1 MLSNILMGFS
11 VAVQPLNLLVTALGT
26 VLGIVFGALPGLSGT
41 MGIAILLP
49 ITYGMHP
56 TKALLLMVSIFCG
69 SLYGGSISAIL
80 LSTPGTP
87 AAAAT
92 IFDGYPMTKQ
102 GRASEALMEAAVSS
116 FWGGVV
122 SLVALF
128 TMAPAI
134 AKFSLKF
141 GPIENFMIAVF
152 GLTIIAS
159 IASKNMLKGLISGLI
174 GLLMGCVGMDS
185 FVGHARYTF
194 HIAYLQTG
202 IQLIVALIGLF
213 SISQVLTLASSDNTA
228 IVDKDMIRNLK
239 PAKFTVKDICRYPIT
254 YLRSGI
260 IGTIVGIIPGAG
272 GSIAAFLGYN
282 EAKRASKHPELFG
295 TGIREGVGASE
306 SANNAVSG
314 GALIPMLTLGI
325 PGSTACAVMLG
336 GMMVHGLLP
345 GNDLFTVQAG
355 VIYPVMSGMFF
366 SNLAF
371 MLIGITCAKYFAYI
385 ARVPI
390 YILTPIIVVFCTVG
404 AFAISNSMIDVYV
417 MILFG
422 VVGFFLIHFDF
433 DVTPVVLGLILG
445 PIAEGGL
452 GRAIMINGGV
462 GGALGSIFK
471 SPICLVLVVISVV
484 SLFAPLIREYTS
496 KKTGKKMPD
505 AE

>member
-1 MLSNILMGFS
+1 MLSNILMGLTT
-11 VAVQPLNLLVTALGT
+11 AVQPMNILVTVVGT
-26 VLGIVFGALPGLSGT
+26 VLGIIFGMLPGLSGT

-49 ITYGMHP
+49 ITYSMSP
-56 TKALLLMVSIFCG
+56 VAALLLMVSIFCG

-116 FWGGVV
+116 FWGGVL

-141 GPIENFMIAVF
+141 GPIENFMIAIF

-159 IASKNMLKGLISGLI
+159 IASKNMLKGLISGLV
-174 GLLMGCVGMDS
+174 GLLMSCVGMDS

-194 HIAYLQTG
+194 GVAYLQTG

-213 SISQVLTLASSDNTA
+213 SIPQVLSLVSGDNVA

-239 PAKFTVKDICRYPIT
+239 PAKFTAKDICRYPGT
-254 YLRSGI
+254 YLRSSI

-282 EAKRASKHPELFG
+282 EAKRASTTPELFG
-295 TGIREGVGASE
+295 TGLREGVGASE

-314 GALIPMLTLGI
+314 GSLIPMLTLGI

-345 GNDLFTVQAG
+345 GNDLFTVQAN

-371 MLIGITCAKYFAYI
+371 MIIGITCAKYFAYI

-390 YILTPIIVVFCTVG
+390 YLLAPVIVVFCTVG

-422 VVGFFLIHFDF
+422 VIGFFLTHFNF

-445 PIAEGGL
+445 TIAEGGL
-452 GRAIMINGGV
+452 GRAIMISGGIP
-462 GGALGSIFK
+462 GALTSLFT
-471 SPICLVLVVISVV
+471 SPICVVLLVISVA
-484 SLFAPLIREYTS
+484 SIAAPLIREHR
-496 KKTGKKMPD
+496 GKRAAK
-505 AE
+505 

>member
-1 MLSNILMGFS
+1 MLSNILMGF
-11 VAVQPLNLLVTALGT
+11 VTALQPWNLLVTVLGT

-49 ITYGMHP
+49 ITYGLQP
-56 TKALLLMVSIFCG
+56 TAALLLMVSIFCG

-116 FWGGVV
+116 FWGGIV

-134 AKFSLKF
+134 AKFSLRF
-141 GPIENFMIAVF
+141 GPIENFMIAIF

-159 IASKNMLKGLISGLI
+159 IASKNMLKGLISGLV

-202 IQLIVALIGLF
+202 LQLIVALIGLF
-213 SISQVLTLASSDNTA
+213 SISQVLSLASSDSVA
-228 IVDKDMIRNLK
+228 IVDEEMIRNLK
-239 PAKFTVKDICRYPIT
+239 PTKMTFKDICRYPLT
-254 YLRSGI
+254 YFRSGI
-260 IGTIVGIIPGAG
+260 IGTIVGIVPGAG

-282 EAKRASKHPELFG
+282 EAKRASKTPELFG
-295 TGIREGVGASE
+295 TGLREGVGASE

-345 GNDLFTVQAG
+345 GNDLFTVQAN

-366 SNLAF
+366 ANLAF
-371 MLIGITCAKYFAYI
+371 MIIGITCAKYFAYI

-422 VVGFFLIHFDF
+422 IVGFFLIHFDF

-452 GRAIMINGGV
+452 GRAIMINRG
-462 GGALGSIFK
+462 LGKAMLGLLK
-471 SPICLVLVVISVV
+471 SPICVVLLVISII
-484 SLFAPLIREYTS
+484 SLFAPLIREHNAKKHS
-496 KKTGKKMPD
+496 KVG
-505 AE
+505 

>member
-1 MLSNILMGFS
+1 MLSNILMGLS
-11 VAVQPLNLLVTALGT
+11 TAVQPMNILVTVTGT
-26 VLGIVFGALPGLSGT
+26 VLGIIFGMLPGLSGT

-49 ITYGMHP
+49 ITYSMSP
-56 TKALLLMVSIFCG
+56 VAALLLMVSIFCG

-116 FWGGVV
+116 FWGGVL

-141 GPIENFMIAVF
+141 GPIENFMIAIF

-159 IASKNMLKGLISGLI
+159 IASKNMLKGLISGLV
-174 GLLMGCVGMDS
+174 GLLMSCVGMDS

-194 HIAYLQTG
+194 GVAYLQTG

-213 SISQVLTLASSDNTA
+213 SIPQVLSLVSGDNVA

-239 PAKFTVKDICRYPIT
+239 PAKFTAKDICRYPGT
-254 YLRSGI
+254 YLRSSI

-282 EAKRASKHPELFG
+282 EAKRASKTPELFG
-295 TGIREGVGASE
+295 TGLREGVGASE

-314 GALIPMLTLGI
+314 GSLIPMLTLGI

-345 GNDLFTVQAG
+345 GNDLFTVQAN

-371 MLIGITCAKYFAYI
+371 MIIGITCAKYFAYI

-390 YILTPIIVVFCTVG
+390 YLLAPVIVVFCTVG

-422 VVGFFLIHFDF
+422 VIGFFLTHFNF

-445 PIAEGGL
+445 TIAEGGL
-452 GRAIMINGGV
+452 GRAIMISGGIP
-462 GGALGSIFK
+462 GALTSLFT
-471 SPICLVLVVISVV
+471 SPICVVLLVISVA
-484 SLFAPLIREYTS
+484 SIAAPLIREHR
-496 KKTGKKMPD
+496 GKRAAK
-505 AE
+505 

>member
-1 MLSNILMGFS
+1 MLSNILMGFTA
-11 VAVQPLNLLVTALGT
+11 AVQPANLLVTIIGT

-49 ITYGMHP
+49 ITYSMQP
-56 TKALLLMVSIFCG
+56 VAALLLMVSIFCG

-102 GRASEALMEAAVSS
+102 GRASEALMEAALSS
-116 FWGGVV
+116 FWGGVL
-122 SLVALF
+122 SLIALF
-128 TMAPAI
+128 TMAPVI

-141 GPIENFMIAVF
+141 GPIENFMIAIF

-159 IASKNMLKGLISGLI
+159 IASKNMLKGLISGLV
-174 GLLMGCVGMDS
+174 GLLMSCVGMDA

-213 SISQVLTLASSDNTA
+213 SIPQVLSLASSDNTA
-228 IVDKDMIRNLK
+228 IVDKEMIRNLK
-239 PAKFTVKDICRYPIT
+239 PAKFTVKDICRYPVT
-254 YLRSGI
+254 YFRSAV

-282 EAKRASKHPELFG
+282 EAKRASKTPELFG
-295 TGIREGVGASE
+295 TGLREGVGASE

-345 GNDLFTVQAG
+345 GNDLFTVQAN
-355 VIYPVMSGMFF
+355 VIYPVMAGMFF

-371 MLIGITCAKYFAYI
+371 TIIGVTCAKYFAYI

-390 YILTPIIVVFCTVG
+390 YLLAPVIVVFCTVG
-404 AFAISNSMIDVYV
+404 AFAISNSMVDVYV

-422 VVGFFLIHFDF
+422 VIGFFLTHFDF

-445 PIAEGGL
+445 SIAEGGL
-452 GRAIMINGGV
+452 GRAIMISGGIS
-462 GGALGSIFK
+462 GAAESLIT
-471 SPICLVLVVISVV
+471 SPICVVLLAISLI
-484 SLFAPLIREYTS
+484 SLFAPLIREYRS
-496 KKTGKKMPD
+496 KKATK
-505 AE
+505 

>member
-1 MLSNILMGFS
+1 MLSNILMGLTT
-11 VAVQPLNLLVTALGT
+11 AVQPMNILVTVVGT
-26 VLGIVFGALPGLSGT
+26 VLGIIFGMLPGLSGT

-49 ITYGMHP
+49 ITYSMSP
-56 TKALLLMVSIFCG
+56 VAALLLMVSIFCG

-116 FWGGVV
+116 FWGGVL

-141 GPIENFMIAVF
+141 GPIENFMIAIF

-159 IASKNMLKGLISGLI
+159 IASKNMLKGLISGLV
-174 GLLMGCVGMDS
+174 GLLMSCVGMDS

-194 HIAYLQTG
+194 GVAYLQTG

-213 SISQVLTLASSDNTA
+213 SIPQVLSLVSGDNVA

-239 PAKFTVKDICRYPIT
+239 PAKFTAKDICRYPGT
-254 YLRSGI
+254 YLRSSI

-282 EAKRASKHPELFG
+282 EAKRASKTPELFG
-295 TGIREGVGASE
+295 TGLREGVGASE

-314 GALIPMLTLGI
+314 GSLIPMLTLGI

-345 GNDLFTVQAG
+345 GNDLFTVQAN

-371 MLIGITCAKYFAYI
+371 MIIGITCAKYFAYI
-385 ARVPI
+385 DRVPI
-390 YILTPIIVVFCTVG
+390 YLLAPVIVVFCNVG

-422 VVGFFLIHFDF
+422 VIGFFLTHFNF

-445 PIAEGGL
+445 TIAEGGL
-452 GRAIMINGGV
+452 GRAIMISGGIP
-462 GGALGSIFK
+462 GALTSLFT
-471 SPICLVLVVISVV
+471 SPICVVLLVISVA
-484 SLFAPLIREYTS
+484 SIAAPLIREHR
-496 KKTGKKMPD
+496 GKRAAK
-505 AE
+505 

>member
-1 MLSNILMGFS
+1 MLSNILMGFIT
-11 VAVQPLNLLVTALGT
+11 AVQPVNILVTIVGT
-26 VLGIVFGALPGLSGT
+26 VLGIVFGMLPGLSGT

-49 ITYGMHP
+49 ITYSMSP
-56 TKALLLMVSIFCG
+56 VAALLLMVSIFCG

-116 FWGGVV
+116 FWGGVL

-128 TMAPAI
+128 TMAPVI

-141 GPIENFMIAVF
+141 GPIENFMIAIF

-159 IASKNMLKGLISGLI
+159 IASKNMLKGLISGLV
-174 GLLMGCVGMDS
+174 GLLMSCVGMDS

-194 HIAYLQTG
+194 GIAYLQTG

-213 SISQVLTLASSDNTA
+213 SIPQVLSLVSSDNVA

-239 PAKFTVKDICRYPIT
+239 PAKFTAKDICRYPVT
-254 YLRSGI
+254 YLRSSI

-282 EAKRASKHPELFG
+282 EAKRASKTPELFG
-295 TGIREGVGASE
+295 TGLREGVGASE

-314 GALIPMLTLGI
+314 GSLIPMLTLGI

-345 GNDLFTVQAG
+345 GNDLFTVQAN

-371 MLIGITCAKYFAYI
+371 MIIGITCAKYFAYI

-390 YILTPIIVVFCTVG
+390 YLLAPVIVVFCTVG

-422 VVGFFLIHFDF
+422 VIGFFLTHFNF

-445 PIAEGGL
+445 TIAEGGL
-452 GRAIMINGGV
+452 GRAIMISGGV
-462 GGALGSIFK
+462 PGALSSLFT
-471 SPICLVLVVISVV
+471 SPICVVLLVISVA
-484 SLFAPLIREYTS
+484 SIAAPLIREHRS
-496 KKTGKKMPD
+496 KKAAK
-505 AE
+505 

>member
-1 MLSNILMGFS
+1 MLSNILMGLTT
-11 VAVQPLNLLVTALGT
+11 AVQPMNILVTVVGT
-26 VLGIVFGALPGLSGT
+26 VLGIIFGMLLGLSGT

-49 ITYGMHP
+49 ITYSMSP
-56 TKALLLMVSIFCG
+56 VAALLLMVSIFCG

-116 FWGGVV
+116 FWGGVL

-141 GPIENFMIAVF
+141 GPIENFMIAIF

-159 IASKNMLKGLISGLI
+159 IASKNMLKGLISGLV
-174 GLLMGCVGMDS
+174 GLLMSCVGMDS

-194 HIAYLQTG
+194 GVAYLQTG

-213 SISQVLTLASSDNTA
+213 SIPQVLSLVSGDNVA

-239 PAKFTVKDICRYPIT
+239 PAKFTAKDICRYPGT
-254 YLRSGI
+254 YLRSSI

-282 EAKRASKHPELFG
+282 EAKRASKTPELFG
-295 TGIREGVGASE
+295 TGLREGVGASE

-314 GALIPMLTLGI
+314 GSLIPMLTLGI

-345 GNDLFTVQAG
+345 GNDLFTVQAN

-371 MLIGITCAKYFAYI
+371 MIIGITCAKYFAYI

-390 YILTPIIVVFCTVG
+390 YLLAPVIVVFCTVG

-422 VVGFFLIHFDF
+422 VIGFFLTHFNF

-445 PIAEGGL
+445 TIAEGGL
-452 GRAIMINGGV
+452 GRAIMISGGIP
-462 GGALGSIFK
+462 GALTSLFT
-471 SPICLVLVVISVV
+471 SPICVVLLVISVA
-484 SLFAPLIREYTS
+484 SIAAPLIREHR
-496 KKTGKKMPD
+496 GKRAAK
-505 AE
+505 

>member
-1 MLSNILMGFS
+1 MLSNIIMGFS
-11 VAVQPLNLLVTALGT
+11 TAVEPMNLLTTVLGT

-49 ITYGMHP
+49 ITYGMEP
-56 TKALLLMVSIFCG
+56 TAALLLMVSIFCG

-116 FWGGVV
+116 FWGGVL
-122 SLVALF
+122 SLIALF
-128 TMAPAI
+128 TMAPVI
-134 AKFSLKF
+134 AKFSLQF
-141 GPIENFMIAVF
+141 GPIENFMIAIF

-159 IASKNMLKGLISGLI
+159 IASKNMLKGLISGLL

-185 FVGHARYTF
+185 FVGHTRYTF

-202 IQLIVALIGLF
+202 LQLIVVLIGLF
-213 SISQVLTLASSDNTA
+213 SISQVLSLASSDHVA
-228 IVDKDMIRNLK
+228 IVDKEMIRNLK
-239 PAKFTVKDICRYPIT
+239 PAKFTLKDFCPYPLT

-282 EAKRASKHPELFG
+282 EAKRASKTPELFG
-295 TGIREGVGASE
+295 TGLREGVGASE

-336 GMMVHGLLP
+336 GMMIHGLLP

-385 ARVPI
+385 ARVPL
-390 YILTPIIVVFCTVG
+390 YILTPIIVVFCAVG
-404 AFAISNSMIDVYV
+404 AFAISNSMVDVYV

-422 VVGFFLIHFDF
+422 LVGFFLIHYNF
-433 DVTPVVLGLILG
+433 DVTPAVLGLILG
-445 PIAEGGL
+445 PIAEKGL
-452 GRAIMINGGV
+452 GRAIMINHGI
-462 GGALGSIFK
+462 GATVINLFT
-471 SPICLVLVVISVV
+471 SPICVFLLAISII
-484 SLFAPLIREYTS
+484 SLFAPLIREYRS
-496 KKTGKKMPD
+496 KKQK
-505 AE
+505 A

>member
-1 MLSNILMGFS
+1 MLSNIAMGFAA
-11 VAVQPLNLLVTALGT
+11 AVQPANLFITALGT

-49 ITYGMHP
+49 ITYSMDSVP
-56 TKALLLMVSIFCG
+56 ALLLMVSIFCG

-102 GRASEALMEAAVSS
+102 GRASEALMEAAISS
-116 FWGGVV
+116 FWGGVF
-122 SLVALF
+122 SLIALF

-141 GPIENFMIAVF
+141 GPIENFMIAIF

-174 GLLMGCVGMDS
+174 GLLLSCVGMDS
-185 FVGHARYTF
+185 FVGYARYTF

-202 IQLIVALIGLF
+202 LQLIVVLIGLF
-213 SISQVLTLASSDNTA
+213 SISQVLSLVSSDNTA
-228 IVDKDMIRNLK
+228 IVDVEMVKKLK
-239 PAKFTVKDICRYPIT
+239 PSKFTIKDICRYPVT
-254 YLRSGI
+254 YLRSSI

-295 TGIREGVGASE
+295 TGLREGVGASE

-314 GALIPMLTLGI
+314 GSLIPMLTLGI

-371 MLIGITCAKYFAYI
+371 MIIGITCAKYFAYI

-390 YILTPIIVVFCTVG
+390 YILTPVIVVLCSVG
-404 AFAISNSMIDVYV
+404 AFAISNSMVDVYV

-422 VVGFFLIHFDF
+422 VVGFFLIHFNF

-445 PIAEGGL
+445 SIAEGGL
-452 GRAIMINGGV
+452 GRAIMISGGV
-462 GGALGSIFK
+462 GGAMTSLIT
-471 SPICLVLVVISVV
+471 SPICVVLLIISVI
-484 SLFAPLIREYTS
+484 SLFAPLIREYMS
-496 KKTGKKMPD
+496 RKKENKD
-505 AE
+505 

>member
-1 MLSNILMGFS
+1 MVSNIIMGFTA
-11 VAVQPLNLLVTALGT
+11 AVEPYNLFITVLGT

-49 ITYGMHP
+49 ITYSMNP
-56 TKALLLMVSIFCG
+56 VPALLLMVSIFCG

-116 FWGGVV
+116 FWGGVI
-122 SLVALF
+122 SLIAMF
-128 TMAPAI
+128 TMSPAI
-134 AKFSLKF
+134 AKFSLRF
-141 GPIENFMIAVF
+141 GPIENFMIAIF

-159 IASKNMLKGLISGLI
+159 IASKNMLKGLISGLV
-174 GLLMGCVGMDS
+174 GLLLGCVGMDS
-185 FVGHARYTF
+185 FVGYARYTF

-202 IQLIVALIGLF
+202 LQLIVALIGLF
-213 SISQVLTLASSDNTA
+213 SISQVLSMASSDNVT
-228 IVDKDMIRNLK
+228 IVDKEMIRNLK
-239 PAKFTVKDICRYPIT
+239 PARFTLKDICRYPVT

-260 IGTIVGIIPGAG
+260 IGIIVGIIPGAG

-282 EAKRASKHPELFG
+282 EAKRASKTPELFG
-295 TGIREGVGASE
+295 TGLREGVGASE

-314 GALIPMLTLGI
+314 GSMIPMLTLGI

-345 GNDLFTVQAG
+345 GNDLFTVQAN

-366 SNLAF
+366 ANLAF
-371 MLIGITCAKYFAYI
+371 LIIGITCAKYFAFI
-385 ARVPI
+385 AQIPI
-390 YILTPIIVVFCTVG
+390 YILTPAIVVFCAVG

-422 VVGFFLIHFDF
+422 VVGFFLIHFNF

-452 GRAIMINGGV
+452 GRAILINHGV
-462 GGALGSIFK
+462 GGAVAALFK
-471 SPICLVLVVISVV
+471 SPICLVLLIISVI
-484 SLFAPLIREYTS
+484 SLFAPLIREARER
-496 KKTGKKMPD
+496 KAK
-505 AE
+505 

>member
-1 MLSNILMGFS
+1 MLSNILMGLTT
-11 VAVQPLNLLVTALGT
+11 AVQPMNIMVTVVGT
-26 VLGIVFGALPGLSGT
+26 VLGIIFGMLPGLSGT

-49 ITYGMHP
+49 ITYSMSP
-56 TKALLLMVSIFCG
+56 VAALLLMVSIFCG

-116 FWGGVV
+116 FWGGVL

-141 GPIENFMIAVF
+141 GPIENFMIAIF

-159 IASKNMLKGLISGLI
+159 IASKNMLKGLISGLV
-174 GLLMGCVGMDS
+174 GLLMSCVGMDS

-194 HIAYLQTG
+194 GVAYLQTG

-213 SISQVLTLASSDNTA
+213 SIPQVLSLVSGDNVA

-239 PAKFTVKDICRYPIT
+239 PAKFTAKDICRYPGT
-254 YLRSGI
+254 YLRSSI

-282 EAKRASKHPELFG
+282 EAKRASKTPELFG
-295 TGIREGVGASE
+295 TGLREGVGASE

-314 GALIPMLTLGI
+314 GSLIPMLTLGI

-345 GNDLFTVQAG
+345 GNDLFTVQAN

-371 MLIGITCAKYFAYI
+371 MIIGITCAKYFAYI

-390 YILTPIIVVFCTVG
+390 YLLAPVIVVFCTVG

-422 VVGFFLIHFDF
+422 VIGFFLTHFNF

-445 PIAEGGL
+445 TIAEGGL
-452 GRAIMINGGV
+452 GRAIMISGGIP
-462 GGALGSIFK
+462 GALTSLFT
-471 SPICLVLVVISVV
+471 SPICVVLLVISVA
-484 SLFAPLIREYTS
+484 SIAAPLIREHR
-496 KKTGKKMPD
+496 GKRAAK
-505 AE
+505 

>member
-1 MLSNILMGFS
+1 MLSNILMGLTT
-11 VAVQPLNLLVTALGT
+11 AVQPMNILVTVVGT
-26 VLGIVFGALPGLSGT
+26 VLGIIFGMLPGLSGT

-49 ITYGMHP
+49 ITYSMSP
-56 TKALLLMVSIFCG
+56 VAALLLMVSIFCG

-116 FWGGVV
+116 FWGGVL

-141 GPIENFMIAVF
+141 GPIENFMIAIF

-159 IASKNMLKGLISGLI
+159 IASKNMLKGLISGLV
-174 GLLMGCVGMDS
+174 GLLMSCVGMDS

-194 HIAYLQTG
+194 GVAYLQTG

-213 SISQVLTLASSDNTA
+213 SIPQVLSLVSGDNVA

-239 PAKFTVKDICRYPIT
+239 PAKFTAKDICRYPVT
-254 YLRSGI
+254 YLRSSI

-282 EAKRASKHPELFG
+282 EAKRASKTPELFG
-295 TGIREGVGASE
+295 TGLREGVGASE

-314 GALIPMLTLGI
+314 GSLIPMLTLGI

-345 GNDLFTVQAG
+345 GNDLFTVQAN

-371 MLIGITCAKYFAYI
+371 MIIGITCAKYFAYI

-390 YILTPIIVVFCTVG
+390 YLLAPVIVVFCTVG

-422 VVGFFLIHFDF
+422 VIGFFLTHFNF

-445 PIAEGGL
+445 TIAEGGL
-452 GRAIMINGGV
+452 GRAIMISGGIP
-462 GGALGSIFK
+462 GALTSLFT
-471 SPICLVLVVISVV
+471 SPICVVLLVISVA
-484 SLFAPLIREYTS
+484 SIAAPLIREHR
-496 KKTGKKMPD
+496 GKRAAK
-505 AE
+505 

>member
-1 MLSNILMGFS
+1 MLSNILMGFAT
-11 VAVQPLNLLVTALGT
+11 AVQPVNILVTIVGT
-26 VLGIVFGALPGLSGT
+26 VLGIVFGMLPGLSGT

-49 ITYGMHP
+49 ITYSMSP
-56 TKALLLMVSIFCG
+56 VAALLLMVSIFCG

-116 FWGGVV
+116 FWGGVL

-128 TMAPAI
+128 TMAPVI

-141 GPIENFMIAVF
+141 GPIENFMIAIF

-159 IASKNMLKGLISGLI
+159 IASKNMLKGLISGLV
-174 GLLMGCVGMDS
+174 GLLMSCVGMDS

-194 HIAYLQTG
+194 GVAYLQTG

-213 SISQVLTLASSDNTA
+213 SIPQVLSLVSGDNVA

-239 PAKFTVKDICRYPIT
+239 PAKFTWKDICRYPVT
-254 YLRSGI
+254 YFRSSV

-282 EAKRASKHPELFG
+282 EAKRASKTPELFG
-295 TGIREGVGASE
+295 TGLREGVGASE

-314 GALIPMLTLGI
+314 GSLIPMLTLGI

-345 GNDLFTVQAG
+345 GNDLFTVQAN

-371 MLIGITCAKYFAYI
+371 MIIGITCAKYFAYI

-390 YILTPIIVVFCTVG
+390 YLLAPVIVVFCTVG

-422 VVGFFLIHFDF
+422 VIGFFLTHFNF

-445 PIAEGGL
+445 TIAEGGL
-452 GRAIMINGGV
+452 GRAIMISGGIP
-462 GGALGSIFK
+462 GALSSLFT
-471 SPICLVLVVISVV
+471 SPICVVLLVISVA
-484 SLFAPLIREYTS
+484 SIAAPLIREHRS
-496 KKTGKKMPD
+496 KKT
-505 AE
+505 AN

>member
-1 MLSNILMGFS
+1 MLANILMGFS
-11 VAVQPLNLLVTALGT
+11 TAVQPMNLLTTVIGT

-49 ITYGMHP
+49 ITYGMSP
-56 TKALLLMVSIFCG
+56 VSALLLMVSIFCG

-116 FWGGVV
+116 FWGGVF

-141 GPIENFMIAVF
+141 GPLENFMIAIF

-174 GLLMGCVGMDS
+174 GLLMSCVGMDS

-194 HIAYLQTG
+194 HIAYMQTG

-213 SISQVLTLASSDNTA
+213 SISQVLTLVSSDNVA
-228 IVDKDMIRNLK
+228 IVDEEMIRNLK
-239 PAKFTVKDICRYPIT
+239 PAKFTPKDICRYPVT
-254 YLRSGI
+254 YFRSSI

-282 EAKRASKHPELFG
+282 EAKRASKTPELFG
-295 TGIREGVGASE
+295 TGLREGVGASE

-314 GALIPMLTLGI
+314 GSLIPMLTLGI

-345 GNDLFTVQAG
+345 GNDLFTVQANI
-355 VIYPVMSGMFF
+355 IYPVMAGMLF

-422 VVGFFLIHFDF
+422 VLGFFLIRFEF

-445 PIAEGGL
+445 SIAEGGL
-452 GRAIMINGGV
+452 GRAILINGGV
-462 GGALGSIFK
+462 PGTIKNLFT
-471 SPICLVLVVISVV
+471 SPICLVLLAISLV
-484 SLFAPLIREYTS
+484 SLFAPLLREYHS
-496 KKTGKKMPD
+496 NKAKK
-505 AE
+505 

>member
-1 MLSNILMGFS
+1 MNEEIRSCPHCGAQLPEVASFCPHCAQDISQRKEVSPPRHMPRWALYSALM
-11 VAVQPLNLLVTALGT
+11 
-26 VLGIVFGALPGLSGT
+26 VLA
-41 MGIAILLP
+41 
-49 ITYGMHP
+49 
-56 TKALLLMVSIFCG
+56 ALLLMVSIFCG

-116 FWGGVV
+116 FWGGVL

-141 GPIENFMIAVF
+141 GPIENFMIAIF

-159 IASKNMLKGLISGLI
+159 IASKNMLKGLISGLV
-174 GLLMGCVGMDS
+174 GLLMSCVGMDS

-194 HIAYLQTG
+194 GVAYLQTG

-213 SISQVLTLASSDNTA
+213 SIPQVLSLVSGDNVA

-239 PAKFTVKDICRYPIT
+239 PAKFTAKDICRYPGT
-254 YLRSGI
+254 YLRSSI
-260 IGTIVGIIPGAG
+260 FGTIVGIIPGAG

-282 EAKRASKHPELFG
+282 EAKRASKTPELFG
-295 TGIREGVGASE
+295 TGLREGVGASE

-314 GALIPMLTLGI
+314 GSLIPMLTLGI

-345 GNDLFTVQAG
+345 GNDLFTVQAN

-371 MLIGITCAKYFAYI
+371 MIIGITCAKYFAYI

-390 YILTPIIVVFCTVG
+390 YLLAPVIVVFCTVG

-422 VVGFFLIHFDF
+422 VIGFFLTHFNF

-445 PIAEGGL
+445 TIAEGGL
-452 GRAIMINGGV
+452 GRAIMISGGIP
-462 GGALGSIFK
+462 GALTSLFT
-471 SPICLVLVVISVV
+471 SPICVVLLVISVA
-484 SLFAPLIREYTS
+484 SIAAPLIREHR
-496 KKTGKKMPD
+496 GKRAAK
-505 AE
+505 

>member
-1 MLSNILMGFS
+1 MLSNILMGLTT
-11 VAVQPLNLLVTALGT
+11 AVQPMNILVTVVGT
-26 VLGIVFGALPGLSGT
+26 VLGIIFGMLPGLSGT

-49 ITYGMHP
+49 ITYSMSP
-56 TKALLLMVSIFCG
+56 VAALLLMVSIFCG

-116 FWGGVV
+116 FWGGVL

-141 GPIENFMIAVF
+141 GPIENFMIAIF

-159 IASKNMLKGLISGLI
+159 IASKNMLKGLISGLV
-174 GLLMGCVGMDS
+174 GLLMSCVGMDS

-194 HIAYLQTG
+194 GVAYLQTG

-213 SISQVLTLASSDNTA
+213 SIPQVLSLVSGDNVA

-239 PAKFTVKDICRYPIT
+239 PAKFTAKDICRYPGT
-254 YLRSGI
+254 YLRSSI

-282 EAKRASKHPELFG
+282 EAKRASKTPELFG
-295 TGIREGVGASE
+295 TGLREGVGASE

-314 GALIPMLTLGI
+314 GSLIPMLTLGI

-345 GNDLFTVQAG
+345 GNDLFTVQAN

-371 MLIGITCAKYFAYI
+371 MIIGITCAKYFAYI

-390 YILTPIIVVFCTVG
+390 YLLAPVIVVFCTVG

-422 VVGFFLIHFDF
+422 VIGFFLTHFNF

-445 PIAEGGL
+445 TIAEGGL
-452 GRAIMINGGV
+452 GRAIMISGGIP
-462 GGALGSIFK
+462 GALTSLFT
-471 SPICLVLVVISVV
+471 SPICVVLLVISVA
-484 SLFAPLIREYTS
+484 SIAAPLIREHR
-496 KKTGKKMPD
+496 GKRAAK
-505 AE
+505 

>member
-1 MLSNILMGFS
+1 MGFQ
-11 VAVQPLNLLVTALGT
+11 AAIEPYNLLIIALGT
-26 VLGIVFGALPGLSGT
+26 ILGIVFGALPGLSGT

-49 ITYGMHP
+49 ITYSMNP
-56 TKALLLMVSIFCG
+56 VPALLLMVSIFCG

-102 GRASEALMEAAVSS
+102 GRAGEALMEAAISS
-116 FWGGVV
+116 FWGGVI
-122 SLVALF
+122 SLIAMY

-134 AKFSLKF
+134 ARFSLKF
-141 GPIENFMIAVF
+141 GPIENFMIAIF

-159 IASKNMLKGLISGLI
+159 IASKNMLKGLISGLV

-185 FVGHARYTF
+185 FMGYARYTF

-213 SISQVLTLASSDNTA
+213 SISQVLSMASSDNVT
-228 IVDKDMIRNLK
+228 IVDKELLRSLK
-239 PAKFTVKDICRYPIT
+239 PYKFTFKDICRYPVT
-254 YLRSGI
+254 YLRSSI
-260 IGTIVGIIPGAG
+260 IGIIVGIIPGAG

-282 EAKRASKHPELFG
+282 EARRASKTPELFG
-295 TGIREGVGASE
+295 TGLREGVGASE

-314 GALIPMLTLGI
+314 GSMIPMLTLGI

-345 GNDLFTVQAG
+345 GNDLFTVQAN
-355 VIYPVMSGMFF
+355 VIYPVMSGMLFA
-366 SNLAF
+366 NLVF
-371 MLIGITCAKYFAYI
+371 LIIGITCAKYFAYI
-385 ARVPI
+385 AQVPI
-390 YILTPIIVVFCTVG
+390 YILTPTIVVFCAVG
-404 AFAISNSMIDVYV
+404 AFAISNSMVDVYV
-417 MILFG
+417 MVLFG
-422 VVGFFLIHFDF
+422 IVGFFLVHFNF

-452 GRAIMINGGV
+452 GRAILINHGIPGAI
-462 GGALGSIFK
+462 GALFK
-471 SPICLVLVVISVV
+471 SPICVVLLIISVI
-484 SLFAPLIREYTS
+484 SLFAPLIRERQER
-496 KKTGKKMPD
+496 KKEAAK
-505 AE
+505 

>member
-1 MLSNILMGFS
+1 MLSNILMGLTT
-11 VAVQPLNLLVTALGT
+11 AVQPMNILVTVVGT
-26 VLGIVFGALPGLSGT
+26 VLGIIFGMLPGLSGT

-49 ITYGMHP
+49 ITYSMSP
-56 TKALLLMVSIFCG
+56 VAALLLMVSIFCG

-116 FWGGVV
+116 FWGGVL

-134 AKFSLKF
+134 AKFSLTF
-141 GPIENFMIAVF
+141 GPIENFMIAIF

-159 IASKNMLKGLISGLI
+159 IASKNMLKGLISGLV
-174 GLLMGCVGMDS
+174 GLLMSCVGMDS

-194 HIAYLQTG
+194 GVAYLQTG

-213 SISQVLTLASSDNTA
+213 SIPQVLSLVSGDNVA

-239 PAKFTVKDICRYPIT
+239 PAKFTAKDICRYPGT
-254 YLRSGI
+254 YLRSSI

-282 EAKRASKHPELFG
+282 EAKRASKTPELFG
-295 TGIREGVGASE
+295 TGLREGVGASE

-314 GALIPMLTLGI
+314 GSLIPMLTLGI

-345 GNDLFTVQAG
+345 GNDLFTVQAN

-371 MLIGITCAKYFAYI
+371 MIIGITCAKYFAYI

-390 YILTPIIVVFCTVG
+390 YLLAPVIVVFCTVG

-422 VVGFFLIHFDF
+422 VIGFFLTHFNF

-445 PIAEGGL
+445 TIAEGGL
-452 GRAIMINGGV
+452 GRAIMISGGIP
-462 GGALGSIFK
+462 GALTSLFT
-471 SPICLVLVVISVV
+471 SPICVVLLVISVA
-484 SLFAPLIREYTS
+484 SIAAPLIREHR
-496 KKTGKKMPD
+496 GKRAAK
-505 AE
+505 

>member
-1 MLSNILMGFS
+1 MLSNILMGFTT
-11 VAVQPLNLLVTALGT
+11 AVQPVNILVTVVGT
-26 VLGIVFGALPGLSGT
+26 VLGIVFGMLPGLSGT

-49 ITYGMHP
+49 ITYSMSP
-56 TKALLLMVSIFCG
+56 VAALLLMVSIFCG

-116 FWGGVV
+116 FWGGVL

-128 TMAPAI
+128 TMAPVI

-141 GPIENFMIAVF
+141 GPIENFMIAIF

-159 IASKNMLKGLISGLI
+159 IASKNMLKGLISGLV
-174 GLLMGCVGMDS
+174 GLLMSCVGMDS

-194 HIAYLQTG
+194 GVAYLQTG

-213 SISQVLTLASSDNTA
+213 SIPQVLSLVSGDNVA
-228 IVDKDMIRNLK
+228 IVDKDMIRKLK
-239 PAKFTVKDICRYPIT
+239 PAKFTAKDICRYPVT
-254 YLRSGI
+254 YLRSSV

-282 EAKRASKHPELFG
+282 EAKRASKTPELFG
-295 TGIREGVGASE
+295 TGLREGVGASE

-314 GALIPMLTLGI
+314 GSLIPMLTLGI

-345 GNDLFTVQAG
+345 GNDLFTVQAN

-371 MLIGITCAKYFAYI
+371 MIIGITCAKYFAYI

-390 YILTPIIVVFCTVG
+390 YLLAPVIVVFCTVG

-422 VVGFFLIHFDF
+422 VIGFFLTHFNF

-445 PIAEGGL
+445 TIAEGGL
-452 GRAIMINGGV
+452 GRAIMISGGIP
-462 GGALGSIFK
+462 GALSSLFT
-471 SPICLVLVVISVV
+471 SPICVVLLVISVA
-484 SLFAPLIREYTS
+484 SIAAPLIREHR
-496 KKTGKKMPD
+496 GKK
-505 AE
+505 AAK

>member
-1 MLSNILMGFS
+1 MLSNILMGLTT
-11 VAVQPLNLLVTALGT
+11 AVQPMNILVTVVGT
-26 VLGIVFGALPGLSGT
+26 VLGIIFGMLPGLSGT

-49 ITYGMHP
+49 LTYSMSP
-56 TKALLLMVSIFCG
+56 VAALLLMVSIFCG

-116 FWGGVV
+116 FWGGVL

-141 GPIENFMIAVF
+141 GPIENFMIAIF

-159 IASKNMLKGLISGLI
+159 IASKNMLKGLISGLV
-174 GLLMGCVGMDS
+174 GLLMSCVGMDS

-194 HIAYLQTG
+194 GVAYLQTG

-213 SISQVLTLASSDNTA
+213 SIPQVLSLVSGDNVA

-239 PAKFTVKDICRYPIT
+239 PAKFTAKDICRYPGT
-254 YLRSGI
+254 YLRSSI

-282 EAKRASKHPELFG
+282 EAKRASKTPELFG
-295 TGIREGVGASE
+295 TGLREGVGASE

-314 GALIPMLTLGI
+314 GSLIPMLTLGI

-345 GNDLFTVQAG
+345 GNDLFTVQAN

-371 MLIGITCAKYFAYI
+371 MIIGITCAKYFAYI

-390 YILTPIIVVFCTVG
+390 YLLAPVIVVFCTVG

-422 VVGFFLIHFDF
+422 VIGFFLTHFNF

-445 PIAEGGL
+445 TIAEGGL
-452 GRAIMINGGV
+452 GRAIMISGGIP
-462 GGALGSIFK
+462 GALTSLFT
-471 SPICLVLVVISVV
+471 SPICVVLLVISVA
-484 SLFAPLIREYTS
+484 SIAAPLIREHR
-496 KKTGKKMPD
+496 GKRAAK
-505 AE
+505 

>member
-1 MLSNILMGFS
+1 MLSNILMGFAT
-11 VAVQPLNLLVTALGT
+11 AVQPVNILVTIVGT
-26 VLGIVFGALPGLSGT
+26 VLGIVFGMLPGLSGT

-49 ITYGMHP
+49 ITYSMSP
-56 TKALLLMVSIFCG
+56 VAALLLMVSIFCG

-116 FWGGVV
+116 FWGGVL

-128 TMAPAI
+128 TMAPVI

-141 GPIENFMIAVF
+141 GPIENFMIAIF

-159 IASKNMLKGLISGLI
+159 IASKNMLKGLISGLV
-174 GLLMGCVGMDS
+174 GLLMSCVGMDS

-194 HIAYLQTG
+194 GVAYLQTG

-213 SISQVLTLASSDNTA
+213 SIPQVLSLVSGDNVA

-239 PAKFTVKDICRYPIT
+239 PAKFTWKDICRYPVT
-254 YLRSGI
+254 YFRSSV

-282 EAKRASKHPELFG
+282 EAKRASKTPELFG
-295 TGIREGVGASE
+295 TGLREGVGASE

-314 GALIPMLTLGI
+314 GSLIPMLTLGI

-345 GNDLFTVQAG
+345 GNDLFTVQAN

-371 MLIGITCAKYFAYI
+371 MIIGITCAKYFAYI

-390 YILTPIIVVFCTVG
+390 YLLAPVIVVFCTVG

-422 VVGFFLIHFDF
+422 VIGFFLTHFNF

-445 PIAEGGL
+445 TIAEGGL
-452 GRAIMINGGV
+452 GRAIMISGGIP
-462 GGALGSIFK
+462 GALSSLFT
-471 SPICLVLVVISVV
+471 SPICVVLLVISVA
-484 SLFAPLIREYTS
+484 SIAAPLIREHRS
-496 KKTGKKMPD
+496 KKD
-505 AE
+505 AN

>member
-1 MLSNILMGFS
+1 MLSNILMGFAT
-11 VAVQPLNLLVTALGT
+11 AVQPGYLLVTAIGT

-49 ITYGMHP
+49 ITYSMDP
-56 TKALLLMVSIFCG
+56 IAALLLMVSIFCG

-80 LSTPGTP
+80 IATPGTP

-102 GRASEALMEAAVSS
+102 GRASEALVEAALSS
-116 FWGGVV
+116 FWGGII
-122 SLVALF
+122 SLVAMF

-141 GPIENFMIAVF
+141 GPIENFMIAIF

-159 IASKNMLKGLISGLI
+159 IASKNMLKGLISGLV
-174 GLLMGCVGMDS
+174 GLLMSCVGMDT

-194 HIAYLQTG
+194 GIAYLQTG

-213 SISQVLTLASSDNTA
+213 SIPQVLSLVTGNNVA
-228 IVDKDMIRNLK
+228 IVDKEMIRNLK
-239 PAKFTVKDICRYPIT
+239 PAKLGLKDLCRYPLT

-260 IGTIVGIIPGAG
+260 LGTIVGIIPGAG

-282 EAKRASKHPELFG
+282 EAKRASKTPELFG
-295 TGIREGVGASE
+295 TGLREGVGASE

-314 GALIPMLTLGI
+314 GAMIPLLTLGI

-336 GMMVHGLLP
+336 GMMVHGLIP
-345 GNDLFTVQAG
+345 GNDLFTIQAH
-355 VIYPVMSGMFF
+355 VVYPVMAGMFF

-371 MLIGITCAKYFAYI
+371 TIIGVTCAKYFAFI
-385 ARVPI
+385 ARTPI
-390 YILTPIIVVFCTVG
+390 YLLAPIIVVFCAVG
-404 AFAISNSMIDVYV
+404 AFAISNNMVDVYV

-422 VVGFFLIHFDF
+422 VIGFFLTHFNF

-445 PIAEGGL
+445 TIAEGGL
-452 GRAIMINGGV
+452 GREILISRSLL
-462 GGALGSIFK
+462 GAGKSLMT
-471 SPICLVLVVISVV
+471 SPICVVLLVISVISV
-484 SLFAPLIREYTS
+484 AAPLIREYR
-496 KKTGKKMPD
+496 GKKKSK
-505 AE
+505 

>member
-1 MLSNILMGFS
+1 MLSNILMGLS
-11 VAVQPLNLLVTALGT
+11 TAVQPMNILVTVTGT
-26 VLGIVFGALPGLSGT
+26 VLGIIFGMLPGLSGT

-49 ITYGMHP
+49 ITYSMSP
-56 TKALLLMVSIFCG
+56 VAALLLMVSIFCG

-116 FWGGVV
+116 FWGGVL

-141 GPIENFMIAVF
+141 GPIENFMIAIF

-159 IASKNMLKGLISGLI
+159 IASKNMLKGLISGLV
-174 GLLMGCVGMDS
+174 GLLMSCVGMDS

-194 HIAYLQTG
+194 GVAYLQTG

-213 SISQVLTLASSDNTA
+213 SIPQVLSLVSGDNVA
-228 IVDKDMIRNLK
+228 IVDKNMIRNLK
-239 PAKFTVKDICRYPIT
+239 PAKFTAKDICRYPVT
-254 YLRSGI
+254 YLRSSI

-282 EAKRASKHPELFG
+282 EAKRASKTPELFG
-295 TGIREGVGASE
+295 TGLREGVGASE

-314 GALIPMLTLGI
+314 GSLIPMLTLGI

-345 GNDLFTVQAG
+345 GNDLFTAQAN

-371 MLIGITCAKYFAYI
+371 MIIGITCAKYFAYI

-390 YILTPIIVVFCTVG
+390 YLLAPVIVVFCTIG

-422 VVGFFLIHFDF
+422 VIGFFLTHFHF

-445 PIAEGGL
+445 TIAEGGL
-452 GRAIMINGGV
+452 GRAIMISGGIP
-462 GGALGSIFK
+462 GALTSLFT
-471 SPICLVLVVISVV
+471 SPICVVLLVISVA
-484 SLFAPLIREYTS
+484 SIAAPLIREHR
-496 KKTGKKMPD
+496 GKK
-505 AE
+505 AAK